1 MGVRLG
7 KEKYDVPYATK
18 TWVLKTIG
26 NDYKVHKC
34 RFKKKHF
41 YRYKDNKTRL
51 MNRPKNIPAN
61 DFSQLLRLWS
71 NKDVGKRCLRAKEI
85 RMSQKNMHTAG
96 PKSFARVREEM
107 IFLHT
112 NPLVMFRCPQI
123 LEGGHLF
130 QMLMI

>member
-107 IFLHT
+107 VICLG
-112 NPLVMFRCPQI
+112 VA
-123 LEGGHLF
+123 GD
-130 QMLMI
+130 